1 VVKLFIPGSLRRGY
15 IKDTHVENGSRYLQ
29 ILNCIPT
36 LPNRTK
42 FDRFEVRVF
51 ADNNRTECV
60 HCGKKK
66 ATPVILVQTKP
77 TFQKRCFNCNDT
89 GHIARDCPYDPICAY
104 CKKGGH
110 KKHDSD
116 LYKVEQARRDYGK
129 YAPEIIEGFQ
139 EQDV

>member
-1 VVKLFIPGSLRRGY
+1 
-15 IKDTHVENGSRYLQ
+15 
-29 ILNCIPT
+29 
-36 LPNRTK
+36 
-42 FDRFEVRVF
+42 
-51 ADNNRTECV
+51 
-60 HCGKKK
+60 
-66 ATPVILVQTKP
+66 VQTKP

-116 LYKVEQARRDYGK
+116 LYKVEQARPDYGK